1 MAVAVGV
8 AVAVAVADPGEGEAD
23 FGTAGDDFCVG
34 GAVPA
39 PVCARELQVTSIPNT
54 TSKMRRLPAALKA

>member
-1 MAVAVGV
+1 M
-8 AVAVAVADPGEGEAD
+8 AVAVAVADAGEGKAEG
-23 FGTAGDDFCVG
+23 FGIAGDDFWLG

-39 PVCARELQVTSIPNT
+39 PVRACELQVTSIPIT